1 MITRI
6 VKLQFQE
13 DKIQEFLDF
22 FHTVKH
28 KVNAFPGCKGMRL
41 VQDNYNR
48 QTIIT
53 ISDWETEAELNAYRD
68 SETFGQVWPKI
79 KPWFEKKPEAW
90 TTKLVFN
97 GFP

>member
-22 FHTVKH
+22 FETVKH

-41 VQDNYNR
+41 VQDNCNR
-48 QTIIT
+48 QTIMT